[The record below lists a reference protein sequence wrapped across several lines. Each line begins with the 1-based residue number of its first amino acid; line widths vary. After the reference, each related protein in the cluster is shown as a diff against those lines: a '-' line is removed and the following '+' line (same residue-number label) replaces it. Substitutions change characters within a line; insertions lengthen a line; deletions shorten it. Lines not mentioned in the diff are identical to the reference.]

1 MPEHESLED
10 ATIAGLPIDPDVDGP
25 GVLRSHADVLAVIAA
40 GGALGS
46 VARWAVGE
54 ALPADSH
61 GFPWSTFVE
70 NCTGAFALGALMV
83 LVLDVWPPHRYL
95 RPFLGVGVLGGYTTF
110 STYML
115 DARGLLAAGHEV
127 TAFAYLAG
135 TLLVGLLAVWLGI
148 VGARA
153 TVAGARRRRRSTHHE
168 QPDALPTDQEDT

>member
-1 MPEHESLED
+1 MPED
-10 ATIAGLPIDPDVDGP
+10 ALI
-25 GVLRSHADVLAVIAA
+25 RSHADVLGVIAA

-54 ALPADSH
+54 ALPAGSH

-115 DARGLLAAGHEV
+115 DARDLLA
-127 TAFAYLAG
+127 
-135 TLLVGLLAVWLGI
+135 GLLAVWLGI

-168 QPDALPTDQEDT
+168 QPDALPADQEDT

>member
-1 MPEHESLED
+1 MPEHEYVED
-10 ATIAGLPIDPDVDGP
+10 STVAALPV
-25 GVLRSHADVLAVIAA
+25 DVLVVIAA

-46 VARWAVGE
+46 LARWAVGE
-54 ALPADSH
+54 ALPSGPE

-83 LVLDVWPPHRYL
+83 LVLDVWPPRRYL

-115 DARGLLAAGHEV
+115 DARGLLATGLEA

-148 VGARA
+148 VAARA
-153 TVAGARRRRRSTHHE
+153 AVAGARRHRRSATRDH
-168 QPDALPTDQEDT
+168 PRALSTDPEDL